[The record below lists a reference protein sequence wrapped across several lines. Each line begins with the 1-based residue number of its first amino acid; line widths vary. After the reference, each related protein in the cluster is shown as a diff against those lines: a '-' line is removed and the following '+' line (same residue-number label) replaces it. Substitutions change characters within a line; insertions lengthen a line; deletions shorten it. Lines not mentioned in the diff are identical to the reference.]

1 MGELVE
7 LKHGELKPEERLSPA
22 VKRWLSAVSIRQRQD
37 AVYPPV
43 VASQL
48 VEVPE
53 LSDSERMA
61 ALSVLEAACQPMR
74 KREIA
79 AGLGRLKAMTVSR
92 AEDDVSTAVR
102 FEIYVEELAKWP
114 ADVVRH
120 VLESQ
125 PRMSKF
131 WPAWMELEERLE
143 FYAGKRKR
151 ALELLRCADAG

>member
-7 LKHGELKPEERLSPA
+7 FQSGALSIEDKLSPA
-22 VKRWLSAVSIRQRQD
+22 VKRWLSAVSRRRDQVSRD
-37 AVYPPV
+37 V
-43 VASQL
+43 VSWQL
-48 VEVPE
+48 AEIPE
-53 LSDSERMA
+53 PSEGERTS
-61 ALSVLEAACQPMR
+61 ALSILEAACQPMR
-74 KREIA
+74 KREIV

-143 FYAGKRKR
+143 LYAGKRKR
-151 ALELLRCADAG
+151 ALELLRHV